1 MALTATMYTFDVQL
15 MDVDRGVYETL
26 DIRVAQHPSE
36 TDEYMVTRVLA
47 YCLEYT
53 EGIGF
58 SKGIADPGEPAIA
71 VRDLTGAVRVWIDI
85 GAPDAARLHKASKTA
100 ARVVVYTHRDS
111 EQVIRQWAGAR
122 IHRREA
128 LEIYRVDGAL
138 LDWLVARLDRRTSF
152 TLSVTSQDLYITM
165 GAAVME
171 GRVTRLALP
180 PRSNRGRET

>member
-1 MALTATMYTFDVQL
+1 MYTFDVQL
-15 MDVDRGVYETL
+15 MDVDRGVYETFDL
-26 DIRVAQHPSE
+26 RVAQHPSE
-36 TDEYMVTRVLA
+36 TDEYLVTRVLA
-47 YCLEYT
+47 YCLEYA

-58 SKGIADPGEPAIA
+58 SKGIADPEDPAIA
-71 VRDLTGAVRVWIDI
+71 VRDLTGAIRVWIEI
-85 GAPDAARLHKASKTA
+85 GAPDAARLHKASKAA

-111 EQVIRQWAGAR
+111 EQLIRQWAGAR

-128 LEIYRVDGAL
+128 LEIYRVDGAVV
-138 LDWLVARLDRRTSF
+138 DWLVARLDRRTSV

-180 PRSNRGRET
+180 RRA